1 MQSNILNIENWSS
14 YKDEVGTHYTYKIN
28 NHYTYELYID
38 YDNIILD
45 NDLYNLTICKI
56 EEDDYYDIEK
66 WLCLDK
72 ELSYCLNIAKE
83 NYLLT
88 ESNREEL
95 KIEFINKIDDF
106 VVNQYYINCA
116 TENGII
122 GYPIQYC
129 PICGKNLNKS

>member
-1 MQSNILNIENWSS
+1 MKFIIQ
-14 YKDEVGTHYTYKIN
+14 YKN
-28 NHYTYELYID
+28 QYIKVKV
-38 YDNIILD
+38 N
-45 NDLYNLTICKI
+45 
-56 EEDDYYDIEK
+56 EK
-66 WLCLDK
+66 
-72 ELSYCLNIAKE
+72 YFHI
-83 NYLLT
+83 T

>member
-1 MQSNILNIENWSS
+1 MIKRERLISFSLLFYIIYMYIKYVPYNNNIKNKS
-14 YKDEVGTHYTYKIN
+14 
-28 NHYTYELYID
+28 
-38 YDNIILD
+38 
-45 NDLYNLTICKI
+45 
-56 EEDDYYDIEK
+56 
-66 WLCLDK
+66 
-72 ELSYCLNIAKE
+72 
-83 NYLLT
+83 YLLT